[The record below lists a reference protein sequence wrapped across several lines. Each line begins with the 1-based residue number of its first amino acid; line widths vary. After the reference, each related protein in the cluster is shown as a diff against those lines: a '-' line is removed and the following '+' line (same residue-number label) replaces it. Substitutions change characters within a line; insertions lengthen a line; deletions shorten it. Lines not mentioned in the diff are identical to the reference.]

1 MDQVFFVT
9 YDTTNSN
16 SSPTV
21 GAAAPIEHHQ
31 GCQILKCPCRH
42 HILDLFGKNLS
53 VVVSGQRTTGPA
65 YPPFQRYAREWPN
78 LKNNIDYTRL
88 KRFDEVA
95 WRGTFLQ
102 TVAEDVKVWVR
113 QAIISK
119 TFKKGT
125 HCNLLNLIA
134 AYLDVTP
141 PGRTFKFHK
150 PETVDNAR
158 FGQRANLYL
167 TIGMLSDQINFL
179 SPKQEREVSTM
190 ALLSALLFGP
200 GFLKSPLLARASFN
214 DLTSISHFRTGVSIF
229 NS

>member
-1 MDQVFFVT
+1 MLASFLVASGADFEDFTLSYSSGHRKRKETIEEVYSETREQFRDQATTEDWALNAHFDEKELEDTIGPDRSAVAQKHKRLNVTLSSPVTEGPVFVCSQICKDGTGAEAANKCVEGIEDLGVMDQVFFVT

-88 KRFDEVA
+88 K
-95 WRGTFLQ
+95 THQ
-102 TVAEDVKVWVR
+102 T
-113 QAIISK
+113 S
-119 TFKKGT
+119 
-125 HCNLLNLIA
+125 
-134 AYLDVTP
+134 
-141 PGRTFKFHK
+141 
-150 PETVDNAR
+150 
-158 FGQRANLYL
+158 
-167 TIGMLSDQINFL
+167 
-179 SPKQEREVSTM
+179 
-190 ALLSALLFGP
+190 
-200 GFLKSPLLARASFN
+200 
-214 DLTSISHFRTGVSIF
+214 
-229 NS
+229 